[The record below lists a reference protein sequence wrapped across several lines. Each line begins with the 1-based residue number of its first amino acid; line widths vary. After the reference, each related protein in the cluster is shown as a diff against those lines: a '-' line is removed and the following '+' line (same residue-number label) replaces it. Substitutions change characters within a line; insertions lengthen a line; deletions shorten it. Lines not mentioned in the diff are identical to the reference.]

1 MTLGVV
7 LLLLERVPVLVE
19 IGDATDRRLGGRGY
33 LDQVQASPFCD
44 AQGFSD
50 RQDAYL

>member
-1 MTLGVV
+1 MAFGVV

-33 LDQVQASPFCD
+33 LNQVQTSAFCD
-44 AQGFSD
+44 AQGFGD